1 MAGMGQNLLVIAS
14 CLVCVSAA
22 AQQGGV
28 SATVPSGVKTQ
39 IATHDR
45 FDKQCR
51 PNRVEISVIAPPANG
66 TVSTEPKDIV
76 VKAQN
81 RYGDTQPSQCV
92 GKTVAG

>member
-1 MAGMGQNLLVIAS
+1 
-14 CLVCVSAA
+14 
-22 AQQGGV
+22 V

-76 VKAQN
+76 VN
-81 RYGDTQPSQCV
+81 LTESESRTRGT
-92 GKTVAG
+92 TRLR